1 MKVNIKGFIALF
13 VMIFVIGFIA
23 YDFIQLVKGGT
34 YTFYGIATLIL
45 VIYVGYLSSSYIEAR
60 LKR

>member
-13 VMIFVIGFIA
+13 VMLFVIGFIG

-34 YTFYGIATLIL
+34 YTLYGILTLIP
-45 VIYVGYLSSSYIEAR
+45 VIYAGYLSSSYIEAR